1 MTSPKSSPSSSPESP
16 AADGPPD
23 HPDLPIKPPLIF
35 VVAMAIGLAAHWLWP
50 VSVRPP
56 GWWGFGVVIT
66 AFGLTLVLWS
76 ALLFRRNDTAVLP
89 WLPTRVIVTNGPYSQ
104 TRNPIYL
111 GFALVQL
118 GVGLWSDRLAVVL
131 MVIPAVAATNAWV
144 IAREESY
151 LARKFG
157 EPYLEYTRRVRRWL

>member
-1 MTSPKSSPSSSPESP
+1 MTSPKSSPSSSPDNAHVRVPPP
-16 AADGPPD
+16 A
-23 HPDLPIKPPLIF
+23 IF
-35 VVAMAIGLAAHWLWP
+35 LAAAMVGYAAHWQWP

-56 GWWGFGVVIT
+56 GWWGFGVVLI
-66 AFGLTLVLWS
+66 AFGLTLVVWS
-76 ALLFRRNDTAVLP
+76 AGLFVRADTEIAP
-89 WLPTRVIVTNGPYSQ
+89 WRPSTTLVTNGPYAQ

-118 GVGLWSDRLAVVL
+118 GVGIWADRLAVVL

-151 LARKFG
+151 LGRKFG
-157 EPYLEYTRRVRRWL
+157 EPYLEYARRVRRWI

>member
-1 MTSPKSSPSSSPESP
+1 MPESS
-16 AADGPPD
+16 AGPPD
-23 HPDLPIKPPLIF
+23 NPDLPFKPPVIF
-35 VVAMAIGLAAHWLWP
+35 VVASAIGFAAHWLWP

-56 GWWGFGVVIT
+56 GWWGFGVVII
-66 AFGLTLVLWS
+66 ASGLTLVLWS
-76 ALLFRRNDTAVLP
+76 ALLFRRND
-89 WLPTRVIVTNGPYSQ
+89 
-104 TRNPIYL
+104 
-111 GFALVQL
+111 
-118 GVGLWSDRLAVVL
+118 LAVVL